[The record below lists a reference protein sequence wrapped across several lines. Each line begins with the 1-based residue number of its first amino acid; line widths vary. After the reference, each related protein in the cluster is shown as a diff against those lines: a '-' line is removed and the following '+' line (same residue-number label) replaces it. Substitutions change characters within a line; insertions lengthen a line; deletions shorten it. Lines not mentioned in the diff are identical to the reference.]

1 MPNLQSVFDN
11 LVDVTEPI
19 CQAIDT
25 AKADMAI
32 FDSSGMEAFVR
43 ENNPK
48 YAISRL
54 FKPRTKTALCQWAF
68 LLCVQILLRH
78 PIPEICLSKNEM
90 EMGQDNEKILPWN
103 VRSCQPRTQNERTLH
118 ADLILSGITQL
129 ITVVLTDKIH
139 HHEYIQSLKPFTA
152 FADLSL
158 SEYSFLPFQ
167 AFVSQLPNF

>member
-1 MPNLQSVFDN
+1 MSEKTIPNMPYHASSNPELKQLYANGHFCYVF
-11 LVDVTEPI
+11 
-19 CQAIDT
+19 
-25 AKADMAI
+25 KYY
-32 FDSSGMEAFVR
+32 SGIPSLKFVC
-43 ENNPK
+43 PK
-48 YAISRL
+48 M
-54 FKPRTKTALCQWAF
+54 KWKW
-68 LLCVQILLRH
+68 
-78 PIPEICLSKNEM
+78 
-90 EMGQDNEKILPWN
+90 DKIMKKSYRGTFGPAN
-103 VRSCQPRTQNERTLH
+103 RRTQNERTLH